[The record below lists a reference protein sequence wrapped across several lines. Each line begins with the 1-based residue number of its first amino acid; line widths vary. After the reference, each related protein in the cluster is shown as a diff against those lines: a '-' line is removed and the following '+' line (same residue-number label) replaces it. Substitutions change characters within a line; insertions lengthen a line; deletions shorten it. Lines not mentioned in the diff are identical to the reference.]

1 LFVDMPFE
9 DEASRANAL
18 GALLTP
24 IARPMIAGPVPMPIF
39 DSPQQGSGK
48 TLTAQLIGLVAT
60 GEMPEPS
67 PAPDAP
73 EEWRKSISAQ
83 LGAAR
88 SVILIDNITRTL
100 EDGSLAAVLTST
112 TWSDR
117 LLGRND
123 KQIKLPARACW
134 MATGNNVKVGG
145 DLITRTYL
153 VRLDAKMSRPQE
165 RDGFKHPNI
174 EQWVRSN
181 RGLLLKAALV
191 LCRAWH
197 IAGRPAPT
205 CPRMR
210 YGEWR
215 TVIGGILQHAGV
227 NDFLGNLRNFQEASD
242 IEGPAWERFIL
253 KLIEVFGAT
262 VAPAQIYA
270 RFSSSDDLAALLPP
284 DSRLSLS
291 GPEDHKVKNQFAQRI
306 GYLFRER
313 VGKRYGDSQAC
324 IVRGRRTSDGNVWDL
339 KSGD

>member
-1 LFVDMPFE
+1 
-9 DEASRANAL
+9 
-18 GALLTP
+18 
-24 IARPMIAGPVPMPIF
+24 
-39 DSPQQGSGK
+39 
-48 TLTAQLIGLVAT
+48 
-60 GEMPEPS
+60 
-67 PAPDAP
+67 
-73 EEWRKSISAQ
+73 
-83 LGAAR
+83 
-88 SVILIDNITRTL
+88 
-100 EDGSLAAVLTST
+100 
-112 TWSDR
+112 
-117 LLGRND
+117 
-123 KQIKLPARACW
+123 
-134 MATGNNVKVGG
+134 
-145 DLITRTYL
+145 
-153 VRLDAKMSRPQE
+153 
-165 RDGFKHPNI
+165 
-174 EQWVRSN
+174 
-181 RGLLLKAALV
+181 
-191 LCRAWH
+191 
-197 IAGRPAPT
+197 
-205 CPRMR
+205 MR

-227 NDFLGNLRNFQEASD
+227 NDFLGNLRTFQEASD